1 MIHRRS
7 ALLLPVA
14 IAAFAADD
22 PAWKTKQIPE
32 WSADDAQQ
40 VLSDSPWAKAVTPS
54 LSRTANDGE
63 RSPGG
68 GRRRGG
74 IGIGFPGGGGIGRY
88 PGGGYPGGGYPGGG
102 SRRTD
107 DGAGRT
113 DGSQPPAL
121 KVRWESA
128 LPVREAEL
136 KARDTTA
143 PTLEEGQY
151 AIAVYGVPSRMAN
164 ADSKSLS
171 DQLKKQAALKRDG
184 KKDLKPSNVEILQRE
199 DGPVIVYLFPRS
211 KEITQQDRRVEF
223 EAHIGRL
230 EFSQAFFLDDMVYQG
245 KLEL

>member
-1 MIHRRS
+1 MIHRSS
-7 ALLLPVA
+7 ALLLPLA
-14 IAAFAADD
+14 IGLFAAED

-32 WSADDAQQ
+32 WSTDDAQQ
-40 VLSDSPWAKAVTPS
+40 VLSDSPWAKTVTPS
-54 LSRTANDGE
+54 LSRTPNDDQRG
-63 RSPGG
+63 SGG

-74 IGIGFPGGGGIGRY
+74 IGIGFPGGGIGRY
-88 PGGGYPGGGYPGGG
+88 PGGGYPSGGGYPGGG

-107 DGAGRT
+107 DGSDRNN
-113 DGSQPPAL
+113 GSEPPSL
-121 KVRWESA
+121 KIRWESA

-136 KARDTTA
+136 KARDTNA

-151 AIAVYGVPSRMAN
+151 AIAVYGVPSRMAS
-164 ADSKSLS
+164 ADSKTLS
-171 DQLKKQAALKRDG
+171 DQLKKQAVLKRDG
-184 KKDLKPSNVEILQRE
+184 KKDLKPSSVAVLQRE
-199 DGPVIVYLFPRS
+199 DGPVIVYMFPRS